1 MTLHEKITA
10 SVVACVR
17 ELYGVELQDRMIQL
31 QETRPE
37 FEGQLTLV
45 VFPLLKI
52 SRKAPEATAEEIGA
66 YLAVKCPELIS
77 RYNVVKGFLNMVV
90 APAQWI
96 AMLEE
101 IRCNPRFGFREV
113 TDQSPLVMIE

>member
-17 ELYGVELQDRMIQL
+17 ELYGVELQDRMVQL

-52 SRKAPEATAEEIGA
+52 SRKAPEATATG
-66 YLAVKCPELIS
+66 
-77 RYNVVKGFLNMVV
+77 
-90 APAQWI
+90 W
-96 AMLEE
+96 
-101 IRCNPRFGFREV
+101 
-113 TDQSPLVMIE
+113 